1 MSIVAIA
8 LDALAYGSAL
18 AIGCASITL
27 LYASTRTFNFAHAS
41 MITWSFYLIYTF
53 YRILSRIYGITI
65 VPYVYIP
72 LVAIAIGLI
81 GLAIYYSVIRYLL
94 GVKASE
100 ITLMMVTLGIDIM
113 LYGFVNIWMNFLM
126 KYYRF
131 SDASKFYLSIA
142 DISIARIG
150 ITYVR
155 AIHIV
160 APLTG
165 LVIIML
171 IHLFLTRTT
180 IGISMRAS
188 IESPE
193 LASILG
199 INVYKIYALAW
210 LIGGIL
216 AGVSGS
222 LLTMLIE
229 GTTDIGSALVVY
241 FFAGSIVGGL
251 YSVYG
256 GLLGGLLIGFSERLI
271 MFLIPPLQPYRSVIP
286 LAALIITLLIYPSG
300 LAGVVRRR

>member
-1 MSIVAIA
+1 MLTVM

-27 LYASTRTFNFAHAS
+27 LYISTRTFNFAHAS
-41 MITWSFYLIYTF
+41 MITWSFYLVYTF
-53 YRILSRIYGITI
+53 YRIFSRIYGIAI

-72 LVAIAIGLI
+72 LVAMIVALI
-81 GLAIYYSVIRYLL
+81 SLSIYYSVIRYLL
-94 GVKASE
+94 RRRASE

-113 LYGFVNIWMNFLM
+113 LFGFVNIWMNVLLE
-126 KYYRF
+126 YYRF

-142 DISIARIG
+142 DISIARVG

-160 APLTG
+160 APLIG
-165 LVIIML
+165 LTIIVLM
-171 IHLFLTRTT
+171 HLFLTKTT

-188 IESPE
+188 IENPE

-199 INVYKIYALAW
+199 INVYKVYALAW

-229 GTTDIGSALVVY
+229 GTTDVGSAIVVY

-251 YSVYG
+251 YSIYG

-271 MFLIPPLQPYRSVIP
+271 IFFLPFLQPYRSVIP
-286 LAALIITLLIYPSG
+286 LVALIVTLLIYPGG